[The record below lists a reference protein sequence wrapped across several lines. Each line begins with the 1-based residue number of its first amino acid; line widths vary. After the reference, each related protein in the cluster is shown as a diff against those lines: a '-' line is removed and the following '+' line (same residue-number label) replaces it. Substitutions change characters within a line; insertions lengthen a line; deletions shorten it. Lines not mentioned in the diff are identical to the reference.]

1 MLRTVIIT
9 LLNIALPFLIRA
21 IYIYILRIQAKKQ
34 QKKGVVD
41 ITPPAW
47 HFPVK
52 KLILAG
58 LALSLLSIVV
68 LRFTTTDIDDP
79 YEGNV
84 TISESL

>member
-1 MLRTVIIT
+1 M
-9 LLNIALPFLIRA
+9 
-21 IYIYILRIQAKKQ
+21 
-34 QKKGVVD
+34 VD

-52 KLILAG
+52 KLILTG

-68 LRFTTTDIDDP
+68 LRFTTTDIDAP

-84 TISESL
+84 TKSESL